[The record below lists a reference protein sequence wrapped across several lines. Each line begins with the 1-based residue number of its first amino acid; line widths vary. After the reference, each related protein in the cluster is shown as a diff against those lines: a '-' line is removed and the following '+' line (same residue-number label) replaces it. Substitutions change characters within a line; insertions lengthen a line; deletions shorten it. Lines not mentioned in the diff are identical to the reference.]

1 MFRHARMGFS
11 FGCRL
16 VLHIVLLEPWWRW
29 QLSSLQTLTVLCDVL
44 KPSSAHI
51 CSRDL
56 IYSRSL
62 THRLQPRLPRSHQDQ
77 RAIGSSESVILY
89 WALEVCAAQRERKKE
104 RTSGGRLALTHL
116 SALVL
121 SHLSSRTSFLPI
133 FFPFPPPPSPSS
145 PISIPRFSTP
155 TFILTFWP
163 ITLLSWDLT
172 SLSSSLTFPSKMPSD
187 VYEICVS
194 FS

>member
-89 WALEVCAAQRERKKE
+89 WALEVCAAQRERKK
-104 RTSGGRLALTHL
+104 RTHEWWEACFNSSFCFGAFTPFISYLFFTYFFSPFHLLLHHPALFPF
-116 SALVL
+116 
-121 SHLSSRTSFLPI
+121 LSSPLPLSF
-133 FFPFPPPPSPSS
+133 
-145 PISIPRFSTP
+145 
-155 TFILTFWP
+155 W
-163 ITLLSWDLT
+163 LSGQ
-172 SLSSSLTFPSKMPSD
+172 
-187 VYEICVS
+187 
-194 FS
+194 

>member
-133 FFPFPPPPSPSS
+133 FFPLSTSS
-145 PISIPRFSTP
+145 FTIQPYFH
-155 TFILTFWP
+155 
-163 ITLLSWDLT
+163 
-172 SLSSSLTFPSKMPSD
+172 SSLLHSHFHFDFLANNSPLLRSYLS
-187 VYEICVS
+187 ILFLN
-194 FS
+194 FSL